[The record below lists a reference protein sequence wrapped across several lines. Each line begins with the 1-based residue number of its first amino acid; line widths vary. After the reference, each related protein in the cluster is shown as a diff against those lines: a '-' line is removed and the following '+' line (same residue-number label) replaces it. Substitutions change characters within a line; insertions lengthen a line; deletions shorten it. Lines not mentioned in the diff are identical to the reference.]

1 MNFSS
6 FISSP
11 TSQTTCCRIFILFC
25 KLNNSFGKIGK
36 YIWNTEVFS
45 HIFFRFI
52 IRIKYSYQTVQNINN
67 RFIVATT
74 TLLWFINNL
83 PLGLRVG
90 LNFIGTYR
98 TWNSISIDNN
108 WAVSLIWLIASSDN
122 FSVVVNPLVIMM
134 RRYWSA
140 NVEYSGKRRE
150 DDVERRCLNVQ
161 LNNDRITRNYGD
173 IVGNMS
179 HITDGIFN
187 INIMC
192 IIIITTN
199 LELNY
204 YNRKNVW
211 TSDKSWEPGSLSH
224 FH

>member
-1 MNFSS
+1 MPSLLFSDS
-6 FISSP
+6 SIPCLLGLGWVSTLLVFTELYRTVLPCLSSP
-11 TSQTTCCRIFILFC
+11 
-25 KLNNSFGKIGK
+25 
-36 YIWNTEVFS
+36 
-45 HIFFRFI
+45 
-52 IRIKYSYQTVQNINN
+52 
-67 RFIVATT
+67 
-74 TLLWFINNL
+74 
-83 PLGLRVG
+83 
-90 LNFIGTYR
+90 
-98 TWNSISIDNN
+98 ISIDNN
-108 WAVSLIWLIASSDN
+108 WAVSLIWLMSSSDN
-122 FSVVVNPLVIMM
+122 FSVIVNPLVIMM
-134 RRYWSA
+134 RRYWIA

-211 TSDKSWEPGSLSH
+211 TPDKSWEPGSLSH